1 MTITLPGR
9 ETEPGLQG
17 HSVFHFTPGRIP
29 VALANNGG
37 RFMNLSFS
45 DAAKAKQLREYFNR
59 HGRIYIVVDAT
70 RDDVIVPESL
80 SGDPALRLVLNV
92 RMPQP
97 IQIHDDILDSDFS
110 FSGQIFSCRIPMHT
124 IWAAYLPDG
133 DLEQGI
139 IWDDSVP
146 EMIKAIV
153 QAVRSNMSDEGM
165 QALKDKKKEENPD
178 DAAVVASTISVIEG
192 GGGDKKEVDSGVR
205 KTSHLR
211 VVK

>member
-1 MTITLPGR
+1 MFGGITDM
-9 ETEPGLQG
+9 
-17 HSVFHFTPGRIP
+17 S
-29 VALANNGG
+29 
-37 RFMNLSFS
+37 LSFA

-70 RDDVIVPESL
+70 REEVLVPDHL
-80 SGDPALRLVLNV
+80 RGDPALRLVLNV
-92 RMPQP
+92 RMPQ
-97 IQIHDDILDSDFS
+97 IIRIHDDAVVSDFS

-124 IWAAYLPDG
+124 IWASYLPEG
-133 DLEQGI
+133 ELEQGI

-153 QAVRSNMSDEGM
+153 SGARSAM
-165 QALKDKKKEENPD
+165 PD
-178 DAAVVASTISVIEG
+178 AQEPVVEQGNTAPVSMAAVDSRPSGSAGMTVIEG
-192 GGGDKKEVDSGVR
+192 GANKEPVNKAR

>member
-1 MTITLPGR
+1 M
-9 ETEPGLQG
+9 
-17 HSVFHFTPGRIP
+17 S
-29 VALANNGG
+29 
-37 RFMNLSFS
+37 LSFS

-70 RDDVIVPESL
+70 RDEVIVPESL

-97 IQIHDDILDSDFS
+97 IQIHDDMLDSDFS
-110 FSGQIFSCRIPMHT
+110 FSGQIFSCHIPMHT

-153 QAVRSNMSDEGM
+153 QAVRSNMSDEGV
-165 QALKDKKKEENPD
+165 QTLKAHKES
-178 DAAVVASTISVIEG
+178 AATQSDSAVSSTISVIEG
-192 GGGDKKEVDSGVR
+192 GSGNKKETDSTAR
-205 KTSHLR
+205 KTGHLR